1 VQLLTWN
8 VYFGG
13 HMFEERRAGLIQ
25 ELARRRPDV
34 IALQE
39 VTTEHLEALGELV
52 GYTLS
57 ASDHIATGYGVVI
70 LARVPIIGVRETDL
84 PSEMGRTL
92 LAVELATGV
101 MVATAHLESQD
112 EHERRIEQ
120 IEVIQRRLASR
131 DRVIW
136 CGDFNLKPE
145 SPEQD
150 AIHTTW
156 IDAWASLRDEPG
168 YTVDT
173 DLNTMRY
180 QLKDKPT
187 HKRID
192 RVLSRGMTARAIELV
207 GTEPIDVD
215 GTFVSD
221 HFGLLATL

>member
-1 VQLLTWN
+1 
-8 VYFGG
+8 
-13 HMFEERRAGLIQ
+13 M
-25 ELARRRPDV
+25 
-34 IALQE
+34 
-39 VTTEHLEALGELV
+39 
-52 GYTLS
+52 
-57 ASDHIATGYGVVI
+57 
-70 LARVPIIGVRETDL
+70 
-84 PSEMGRTL
+84 
-92 LAVELATGV
+92 
-101 MVATAHLESQD
+101 
-112 EHERRIEQ
+112 
-120 IEVIQRRLASR
+120 
-131 DRVIW
+131 IW

-145 SPEQD
+145 SPEQA

-192 RVLSRGMTARAIELV
+192 RVLSRGMTASAIELV
-207 GTEPIDVD
+207 GTEPIDID